1 MIREIPDDGQVTE
14 PGAYKMKMALYH
26 SQKVC
31 PGPSISSSGLR
42 TIVNESPWHFWARW
56 EGNDGRYPDPEESD
70 ALILGKA
77 AHALILGDEVFD
89 EHFCFVPKDSPRRP
103 TATQIAAFERTGA
116 WSDAAKDGAEFWEAF
131 DKKAE
136 GRLLITET
144 QIERI
149 QFMAENLKKCPEA
162 VQALS
167 EGMTEVSMIWQDR
180 ITGVWLKSRPDQI
193 PGNGFDF
200 ADLKTF
206 APRSKSIQRSVHQ
219 SITDSGYDMQMALAI
234 MGAEEV
240 FGTTA
245 SECVLIMAQ
254 SNAPYTVTPVRLDED
269 ALYWARVRCRHG
281 IDTFAKCLE
290 TGHWP
295 MPVEGILT
303 YTLPDSVAHRYGTA
317 QINGELPNIARTA

>member
-1 MIREIPDDGQVTE
+1 MT
-14 PGAYKMKMALYH
+14 MALYH
-26 SQKVC
+26 SQSVC

-42 TIVNESPWHFWARW
+42 TIVNESPWHFWSRW
-56 EGNDGRYPDPEESD
+56 EGNENRYPDPEESD

-89 EHFCFVPKDSPRRP
+89 EHFCFVPKDALRRP
-103 TATQIAAFERTGA
+103 TAPQIAAFERTGA
-116 WSDAAKDGAEFWEAF
+116 GAMPRRTAPCSGRRSTRRPREIADHRDADRAHSVH
-131 DKKAE
+131 
-136 GRLLITET
+136 GREP
-144 QIERI
+144 EE
-149 QFMAENLKKCPEA
+149 MPEA

-193 PGNGFDF
+193 PATDLTSP
-200 ADLKTF
+200 DLKTF

-281 IDTFAKCLE
+281 IDTFAKCPE
-290 TGHWP
+290 TGRWP
-295 MPVEGILT
+295 MPVEGIMT
-303 YTLPDSVAHRYGTA
+303 YTLPDTVAHRYGTA